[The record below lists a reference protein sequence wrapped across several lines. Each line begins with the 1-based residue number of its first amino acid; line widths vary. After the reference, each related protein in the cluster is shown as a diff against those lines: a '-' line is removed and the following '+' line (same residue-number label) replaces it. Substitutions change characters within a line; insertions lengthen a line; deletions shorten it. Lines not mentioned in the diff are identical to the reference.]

1 MFVLLFVRIAFGLAN
16 FEECGVEK
24 RQQEQGNDSAYRKDL
39 PLWLPPL
46 SHTLDR

>member
-24 RQQEQGNDSAYRKDL
+24 RQQEQGNDSAYRKT
-39 PLWLPPL
+39 
-46 SHTLDR
+46 SHYGYRH